1 MLLFTFASCEPIRS
15 NNLSQ
20 YLDQQAIEAPG
31 DTFAILFEQYVS
43 QKMHACDCPGA
54 AVTIISDSLV
64 RSIKGYGVR
73 STLSCDTVDVHTLF
87 RLASVSKSFGAV
99 LTDIEVRKGLLS
111 FADPVHRY
119 LPEFELSDSAYTGK
133 VTINNLL
140 SQSAGF
146 PYHSYTN
153 LVEKGYSLS
162 AILPLFK
169 NIRNLAP
176 PGEMYAYQ
184 NASYALIEPI
194 LENATQRS
202 ITDLYAQE
210 IKANLC
216 MPDLCF
222 SYEAMCKAP
231 NIALPHRLDYN
242 QQVHYPIEVS
252 QKYYNTISA
261 GGINASITDMSLWLK
276 LLIGDYP
283 AILPRSAIDSLFQ
296 PQIKTTEDRRYYNF
310 WPGVKDTYYARGMRV
325 LDYGDHYKYYHGG
338 FANEYR
344 AEIAIDPR
352 LHIGIAALFNSTCSL
367 ADDIVPTFF
376 TMFEE
381 WMGGC
386 R

>member
-1 MLLFTFASCEPIRS
+1 MLLIIFPSCEKVRS
-15 NNLSQ
+15 NNINQ
-20 YLDQQAIEAPG
+20 PPDQQAIVTTV
-31 DTFAILFEQYVS
+31 DTFANLFEQYVS
-43 QKMHACDCPGA
+43 QKLVACGCPGA
-54 AVTIISDSLV
+54 AVTVVSDSLV
-64 RSIKGYGVR
+64 RSVRGYGVR
-73 STLSCDTVDVHTLF
+73 STLTCDTVDVHTLF

-111 FADPVHRY
+111 FADPVHQY
-119 LPEFELSDSAYTGK
+119 LPEFELSDSNFTGK

-153 LVEKGYSLS
+153 LVEKGYTL
-162 AILPLFK
+162 AEILPLFK

-194 LENATQRS
+194 LENATQRT
-202 ITDLYAQE
+202 ITDLYSQE
-210 IKANLC
+210 IKATLG

-222 SYEAMCKAP
+222 SFEAMCKGP
-231 NIALPHRLDYN
+231 NIAFPHRLDYN
-242 QQVHYPIEVS
+242 LQIHYPIEVS

-276 LLIGDYP
+276 LLIGDFP
-283 AILPRSAIDSLFQ
+283 NILPRSAIDSLFQ

-352 LHIGIAALFNSTCSL
+352 LHTGIAALFNSTCSV

-376 TMFEE
+376 TMYEE
-381 WMGGC
+381 WLDGC